1 MEKKNIALVLI
12 ELMVLITMIIGSSG
26 KSDKSEK
33 SSTQCDVSSEKCVF
47 ISVFLACLFDSF

>member
-1 MEKKNIALVLI
+1 MENKNIALVLI
-12 ELMVLITMIIGSSG
+12 GLTELITMIIGSSE
-26 KSDKSEK
+26 KSVKSEK